1 MKYRNKLKET
11 IKFRG
16 YDKNGVEKVFELK
29 EGEEME
35 SDRKT
40 VHYGLEEI
48 GEKKPKKKRGEE

>member
-29 EGEEME
+29 EGDEME
-35 SDRKT
+35 SDRTT
-40 VHYGLEEI
+40 VHQGLEEVE
-48 GEKKPKKKRGEE
+48 GKKPKKKEVK